1 MHSTFVNLL
10 SSVVLATGL
19 LRVHAATYTQSTSYI
34 GNDFLSGD
42 FNFFTAAD
50 PTAGR
55 VTYVDQ
61 ATASAANLTF
71 ATDDVFILRADDTT
85 VLTASDPGRNSV
97 RLESVLTFGSP
108 SAMVLDVAHMP
119 EGCGTWP
126 ALWTYGPNWPSTGEI
141 DIMEGKP
148 PSGVNN
154 QNNNQGT
161 LHTGPSCTMP
171 ASRDQTG
178 TVLNDDCA
186 AADDGNDGCGVEF
199 ATNTFGP
206 SFNAAGGGWH
216 VLCLSRSALFAMERT
231 STFISIWFW
240 PRSST
245 TVPAAVSGGN
255 TEVIT
260 DNWGTPVA
268 YFPNTDCNIASEFE
282 AHNFVINLTFCGDWA
297 GIASVWDLAC
307 AASTGVSDCND
318 YVNANP
324 SAFSNAYFEINSVR
338 IYE

>member
-1 MHSTFVNLL
+1 MPSTTFVHLL
-10 SSVVLATGL
+10 SSTVIAICL
-19 LRVHAATYTQSTSYI
+19 LHVQAATYTQSTSYI

-61 ATASAANLTF
+61 ATATASNLTF
-71 ATDDVFILRADDTT
+71 ATDDVFILRADDNT

-97 RLESVLTFGSP
+97 RLESVQTFGSP

-141 DIMEGKP
+141 DIMEG
-148 PSGVNN
+148 VNN

-171 ASRDQTG
+171 DSRAQTG
-178 TVLNDDCA
+178 TILNEDCA

-199 ATNTFGP
+199 AANTFGP
-206 SFNAAGGGWH
+206 SFNAAGGGW
-216 VLCLSRSALFAMERT
+216 FAMERT
-231 STFISIWFW
+231 TTFISIWFW

-245 TVPAAVSGGN
+245 TVPSDVSGGS
-255 TEVIT
+255 TEVDT

-268 YFPNTDCNIASEFE
+268 FFPNTDCDIASEFA

-297 GIASVWDLAC
+297 GITSVWDLAC
-307 AASTGVSDCND
+307 AASTGVADCND

-324 SAFSNAYFEINSVR
+324 SAFSNAYFEINAVR
-338 IYE
+338 VFE